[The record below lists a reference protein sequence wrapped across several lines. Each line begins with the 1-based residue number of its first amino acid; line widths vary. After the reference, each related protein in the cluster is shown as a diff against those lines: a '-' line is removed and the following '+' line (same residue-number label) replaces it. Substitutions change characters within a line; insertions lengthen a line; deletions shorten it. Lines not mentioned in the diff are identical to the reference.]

1 MNRGGPCRVAAKA
14 SSAALPSCLP
24 AAASCCQLLGSQL
37 AYPGVAGRGGRQE
50 HRYCALGDLG
60 RGPHLQRQL
69 LLQHSRLRHQL
80 LGSAEF
86 KPPLYCPPK
95 TRQDGQQPVVPLHLA
110 PPGQH
115 PDKCNGT
122 LGLRPALRSD
132 KSPAGTR
139 RLFLHPEHIFHS
151 PRVNQHS
158 RASGDHGEHLNTKLT
173 TTMLL
178 LRDAC

>member
-1 MNRGGPCRVAAKA
+1 MPA
-14 SSAALPSCLP
+14 SCSAA
-24 AAASCCQLLGSQL
+24 QLLGSQL

-86 KPPLYCPPK
+86 KPPLYCQAPK
-95 TRQDGQQPVVPLHLA
+95 TRMVNSRLYLSTSPPRQD
-110 PPGQH
+110 
-115 PDKCNGT
+115 PDNGT
-122 LGLRPALRSD
+122 LGLRPAVRSD

-158 RASGDHGEHLNTKLT
+158 RASGDHGEHSNTKLT

-178 LRDAC
+178 LGDAC

>member
-1 MNRGGPCRVAAKA
+1 MPA
-14 SSAALPSCLP
+14 SCSAA
-24 AAASCCQLLGSQL
+24 QLLGSQL

-86 KPPLYCPPK
+86 KPPLYCQAPK
-95 TRQDGQQPVVPLHLA
+95 TRQDGQQPAVPRHPG
-110 PPGQH
+110 PPGQD
-115 PDKCNGT
+115 PDNGA
-122 LGLRPALRSD
+122 LGLRPAVRSD

-158 RASGDHGEHLNTKLT
+158 RASGDHGEHSNTKLT
-173 TTMLL
+173 TTMVLL
-178 LRDAC
+178 GDAC